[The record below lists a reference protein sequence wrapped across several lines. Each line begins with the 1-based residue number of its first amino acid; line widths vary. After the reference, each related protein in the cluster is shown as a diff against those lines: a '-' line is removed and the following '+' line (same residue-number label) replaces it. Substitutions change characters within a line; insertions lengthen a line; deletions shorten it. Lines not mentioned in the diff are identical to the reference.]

1 MNVNE
6 LNELDIEIL
15 KLVFPNEKARSAYIA
30 IYENA
35 LREHKTKFHTM
46 ALIEII
52 KQNLGI
58 LRSTIA
64 GEYLKLLDSQGAF
77 WHPDS
82 QKPTLLVIKPPHE
95 LIRQKEVKNE

>member
-1 MNVNE
+1 MNEVGIT
-6 LNELDIEIL
+6 ELDFKIL
-15 KLVFPNEKARSAYIA
+15 EMVFPSERLREAYLS
-30 IYENA
+30 IYEYA
-35 LREHKTKFHTM
+35 VKEGRTRFHTTT
-46 ALIEII
+46 LIEII

>member
-15 KLVFPNEKARSAYIA
+15 RLVFPNERARSAYIA

-35 LREHKTKFHTM
+35 LREHKTKYHTTT
-46 ALIEII
+46 LIEII

-64 GEYLKLLDSQGAF
+64 GEYLKYLDRQGAF

-95 LIRQKEVKNE
+95 LIKQKEVRDV